1 MHTPS
6 HHAGP
11 TMTFGRAGL
20 AVAAAAA
27 LLTTTACS
35 TAPSAP
41 VAAPAVTRTVT
52 GTPTSP
58 GTTSATSTPT
68 STPSTSSSST
78 TTTAADGTLA
88 IGVSN
93 EKVRELQARLRQI
106 GWYAGSISATFDE
119 DTLSSVKA
127 FQTKRALPVTGT
139 VDATTW
145 AKLVAMTK
153 APTHDEMYDILVAG
167 PALMKDGS
175 TGTQVRELQARL
187 KQIAWWSGDVTSTY
201 GPRTVDAVKGFQA
214 KRSIPVTGEVDQRT
228 WDRLVAMTRKPTQDE
243 LNNVAPKP
251 VNGPVSTAGL
261 DSRCLTGRAICIS
274 KSTRKLVWVVNGK
287 ALLRMDVRFGSEQN
301 PTREGA
307 FTVYWKSRDHVS
319 STYGSK
325 MPFAMFFS
333 GGEAVHYSSDFAAR
347 GYAGASH
354 GCVNVRNYD
363 GIRWLFDQ
371 VVVGDKVIVYW

>member
-1 MHTPS
+1 MHTDS
-6 HHAGP
+6 RHTGP
-11 TMTFGRAGL
+11 AITLGRAGL
-20 AVAAAAA
+20 AFAAAAA
-27 LLTTTACS
+27 LLATTGCS
-35 TAPSAP
+35 ALPSGSA
-41 VAAPAVTRTVT
+41 AAPAVTRTVT

-58 GTTSATSTPT
+58 DTTAAS
-68 STPSTSSSST
+68 STPSSSSSSSST
-78 TTTAADGTLA
+78 TTAADGALA
-88 IGVSN
+88 VGASN
-93 EKVRELQARLRQI
+93 DRVRELQARLRQI

-127 FQTKRALPVTGT
+127 FQTKRELPVTGT

-153 APTHDEMYDILVAG
+153 TPTHDEMYDILVAG

-228 WDRLVAMTRKPTQDE
+228 WDRLAAMTHKPTQDE

-251 VNGPVSTAGL
+251 VNGPISTAGL
-261 DSRCLTGRAICIS
+261 DSRCLTGRALCIS
-274 KSTRKLVWVVNGK
+274 KTTRKLVWVVDGK
-287 ALLRMDVRFGSEQN
+287 VLLRMDVRFGSSAN

-319 STYGSK
+319 TTYGSK

-363 GIRWLFDQ
+363 GIKWLFDQ